1 MKLNTKPL
9 NESTI
14 ADLACDALGL
24 LSAVGAA
31 LVFEVGDDVRP
42 AGAVDAIGKAV
53 TVTTDIALAL
63 CGLPKA
69 PNGELGPCDPD
80 AWKRLGNTSTKA
92 GREPFGRADV
102 AAMSALWEGGDVL

>member
-1 MKLNTKPL
+1 MNAKLL
-9 NESTI
+9 NEFTI

-42 AGAVDAIGKAV
+42 VGAVDTIGKAV
-53 TVTTDIALAL
+53 TATTDIALAL

-69 PNGELGPCDPD
+69 PNCALDPYDPD
-80 AWKRLGNTSTKA
+80 EWKRLGDTSVKA

-102 AAMSALWEGGDVL
+102 AAISALWRGGDVV